1 MEVIHEC
8 CCGLD
13 VHAATVVAC
22 VIRKGRKQIRTY
34 GTMTEQLLELRGWLE
49 REGCTH
55 AAIEATGVYWKPVFN
70 VLEDAVEVMLVNARH
85 VKAVKGRK
93 TDVRDCEWLAD
104 LLRHGLLKPSFIP
117 PPSIRALRE
126 LTRYR
131 ESLVREQTALSN
143 RIEKLAESGNVKIGQ
158 VASRAMGVSGR
169 DMLTKIA
176 RGETDTVALA
186 DLARGRLREKIDD
199 LQKAVNGRLTETQR
213 WVLGELLR
221 RYAEVEA
228 ALARVQ
234 KRLDE
239 QIQRDPDPFVAQATN
254 LLQTIPGIGTEV
266 AETIV
271 SEIGVSMSA
280 FPTVR
285 HLTSWAG
292 MCPGCDESAGKR
304 RNPRTNPTNRYVRA
318 ALCEAAWA
326 ASRTKST
333 FFSAR
338 YHRLVRRMPKKK
350 ALVALGRTLLVVIF
364 KVLATRQPYRELGG
378 DFFERQNPQA
388 TQRRLLRRL
397 EALGLKVTV
406 EKAA

>member
-22 VIRKGRKQIRTY
+22 VIRKGRKQIRTF
-34 GTMTEQLLELRGWLE
+34 GTMTEYLLELRAWLE

-70 VLEDAVEVMLVNARH
+70 VLEDTVEVMLVNARH

-131 ESLVREQTALSN
+131 ESLVREKTALSN

-169 DMLTKIA
+169 DILTKIS

-186 DLARGRLREKIDD
+186 ELARGRLREKSDQ
-199 LQKAVNGRLTETQR
+199 LQKAVEGRLTETQR
-213 WVLGELLR
+213 WVLGELLA
-221 RYAEVEA
+221 RYGEVET
-228 ALARVQ
+228 ALERVQ
-234 KRLDE
+234 QRIDE
-239 QIQRDPDPFVAQATN
+239 QIRRDPDPFIAKAPQ
-254 LLQTIPGIGTEV
+254 LLEAIPGIGTSV
-266 AETIV
+266 AQTII
-271 SEIGVSMSA
+271 SEMGVNMDA
-280 FPTVR
+280 FPTAR

-292 MCPGCDESAGKR
+292 MCPGNDESAGKR
-304 RNPRTNPTNRYVRA
+304 RNPRTNPANRYLRS

-326 ASRTKST
+326 ASHTKNT
-333 FFSAR
+333 YPAAQ
-338 YHRLVRRMPKKK
+338 YKRLVRRMPKKK
-350 ALVALGRTLLVVIF
+350 ALMAVGHTLLVIIY
-364 KVLATRQPYRELGG
+364 KILATGQTYRELGG
-378 DFFERQNPQA
+378 DYFERQNPQA
-388 TQRRLLRRL
+388 TQRRLIRRL

-406 EKAA
+406 ENAA

>member
-304 RNPRTNPTNRYVRA
+304 RNPRTNPANRYVRA